1 MSMPGRYLW
10 IAPLA
15 LALGGAGLTSP
26 AFGQRF
32 VDANATK
39 STVAIR
45 QSFAD
50 AARDAAKATVRI
62 IVEDPGPAHTAA
74 YGTVITSDGFILTK
88 GSEILDFKKVRVK
101 LPGKEVEAKIV
112 GNRESYDLAM
122 LKVDAKGLV
131 PIVLADTSEPPVA
144 PATQRGMRGYGGIGG
159 GRALRA
165 PTGPIPTVLTP
176 ADPPPGAIP
185 VTVGEFVVTPEAVGS
200 SDDGKNLAPKAYGII
215 SVARRSIPFVTGV
228 LGVSLDDNPGG
239 GVKVTEVFVQ
249 SGAAKAGVAVDDL
262 ITAID
267 GVAVGSRLELQN
279 QIRRHH
285 PTDTVTL
292 AVTRGD
298 QNLTFRVQLGDTIL
312 ATREDVEMAVLSGS
326 TSTRSSDFQ
335 AVFQHDTLLAPS
347 DMGGPLVD
355 LEGHV
360 IGINIARA
368 GRTETYAIPAD
379 LLTERWLN
387 SMKDGTFAPRPRK

>member
-1 MSMPGRYLW
+1 MSPFRRYPW

-15 LALGGAGLTSP
+15 LVFVLTAEAAPLGA
-26 AFGQRF
+26 QRF
-32 VDANATK
+32 VDPNATK
-39 STVAIR
+39 STMALR
-45 QSFAD
+45 EAFTD
-50 AARDAAKATVRI
+50 AARQAAKSTVRI
-62 IVEDPGPAHTAA
+62 RVQNPPDEPSVAA
-74 YGTVITSDGFILTK
+74 YGTVITADGYILTK
-88 GSEILDFKKVRVK
+88 GSEVLDFKKVLVK

-122 LKVDAKGLV
+122 LKIDAKGLV
-131 PIVLADTSEPPVA
+131 PVVLADTSEPPVA
-144 PATQRGMRGYGGIGG
+144 PPAAQRGLRGMGFG
-159 GRALRA
+159 GRGLRA
-165 PTGPIPTVLTP
+165 PTGPIPAVATP
-176 ADPPPGAIP
+176 AAPPPGAIP
-185 VTVGEFVVTPEAVGS
+185 VTVGEFVITPEAVGS
-200 SDDGKNLAPKAYGII
+200 SDDGTDLAPKAFGVI

-228 LGVSLDDNPGG
+228 LGVLLADAPAGG
-239 GVKVTEVFVQ
+239 ALVTEVFKQ
-249 SGAAKAGVAVDDL
+249 SGAAKAGVTPDDV

-267 GVAVGSRLELQN
+267 GAAVASRVELQS

-292 AVTRGD
+292 SVTRGD
-298 QNLTFRVQLGDTIL
+298 QHLSLRVQLGDTIL

-326 TSTRSSDFQ
+326 TNTRSSDFP
-335 AVFQHDTLLAPS
+335 AVFQHDTVLAPS

-355 LEGHV
+355 LDGRV

-379 LLTERWLN
+379 LLSERWLN